1 MPSPYPIELRE
12 RAVSLY
18 KSRHYIQSEVAEL
31 FKISISTLRNYLR
44 RDAQGDL
51 NPKAYRRGRVPE
63 IGGDRLAQV
72 GVWVNEKPDI
82 TLKALRK
89 LYKKHYKVNVSLSML
104 CRACAE
110 LDLRR
115 KKKSL
120 FAQEQERVDIKK
132 KTGVSK

>member
-18 KSRHYIQSEVAEL
+18 KNGKHIQAEVAKV

-44 RDAQGDL
+44 LDALGDL
-51 NPKAYRRGRVPE
+51 KPKEYRRGRVPE
-63 IGGDRLAQV
+63 ISSDRLEQV

-89 LYKKHYKVNVSLSML
+89 LYKKRYKVNVSLSMM

-120 FAQEQERVDIKK
+120 FAQEQERPDIKK
-132 KTGVSK
+132 KR